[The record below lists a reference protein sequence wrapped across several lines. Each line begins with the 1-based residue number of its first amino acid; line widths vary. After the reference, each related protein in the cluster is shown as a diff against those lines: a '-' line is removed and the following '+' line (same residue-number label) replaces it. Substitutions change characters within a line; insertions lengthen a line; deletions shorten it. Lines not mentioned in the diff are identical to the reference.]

1 MQRNG
6 HLRRTIAVTSLAAAA
21 AVGMVA
27 APTVA
32 AGASTPP
39 APPVGGPPQGPQGP
53 QGPHGP
59 QGPATAPGTGP
70 SASGSVLEQRL
81 LHQLQLRSTQ
91 LANLSKEVSA
101 ATALTPG
108 DQGALEQKLATT
120 TTSINGLLQAVPTD
134 TRAQLRV
141 AARTMMVQN
150 RVFAVLTP
158 QVYEVIASDTVAG
171 QAAAL
176 ASEEAALQAQVTA
189 DQGQV
194 GYRNAVAYDGA
205 FVRSVS
211 AAQAGT
217 ARVSATL
224 LAQVPQDYPRDRGV
238 FVRSNRQILGAAEA
252 LARAS
257 YDKTLIALA
266 TNGYTGS

>member
-21 AVGMVA
+21 AVGLVA
-27 APTVA
+27 VPTAA

-39 APPVGGPPQGPQGP
+39 PPQ
-53 QGPHGP
+53 GP

-70 SASGSVLEQRL
+70 SASVSVLEQRL

-101 ATALTPG
+101 ATSLTPG
-108 DQGALEQKLATT
+108 DQGALEQKLATA
-120 TTSINGLLQAVPTD
+120 TTSINGLLQSVPTD
-134 TRAQLRV
+134 TRPQLRM
-141 AARTMMVQN
+141 AARTMVVQN

-189 DQGQV
+189 DKGQV
-194 GYRNAVAYDGA
+194 GYRSAVAHDGA

-217 ARVSATL
+217 ARVSALL
-224 LAQVPQDYPRDRGV
+224 LAQVPQDFPRDRGV

>member
-39 APPVGGPPQGPQGP
+39 APPVGGPP

-141 AARTMMVQN
+141 AARTMVVQN

>member
-39 APPVGGPPQGPQGP
+39 APPVGGPPQGPQ
-53 QGPHGP
+53 GP

-141 AARTMMVQN
+141 AARTMVVQN